1 MQISTALGHKAH
13 RRGPVALTLTQC
25 RWPPRVCVSRARSP
39 RAISRFSKL
48 RRAPTSLPMHEHR
61 THTPR
66 PNSQSHRTKR
76 PAVAR
81 ATAGKV
87 RCWQEREGAP
97 ASDSAPAAGYPRPST
112 RWNTSTTWC
121 TDRAGGSSSSSSRRG
136 SHQPRPSR
144 PASALAACMA
154 CAGKAHT
161 VDNDRGAGGD
171 PACPEQSDYRPWPP
185 SGRLWGPGVPSIRS
199 ECWALG
205 RAFEHACRPV
215 SGRASRLK
223 NASLAEASLGLSRM
237 QKERAHG
244 WRGGPRQSRDE
255 RRFGCVLPHRCS
267 PWEPKAEG

>member
-1 MQISTALGHKAH
+1 
-13 RRGPVALTLTQC
+13 
-25 RWPPRVCVSRARSP
+25 
-39 RAISRFSKL
+39 
-48 RRAPTSLPMHEHR
+48 MHEHR
-61 THTPR
+61 RHTPR
-66 PNSQSHRTKR
+66 PNSQPHRTKR

-87 RCWQEREGAP
+87 RCCWQEREGAP
-97 ASDSAPAAGYPRPST
+97 ASDRAPAAALSSPST
-112 RWNTSTTWC
+112 RWHTPTTWC
-121 TDRAGGSSSSSSRRG
+121 TDRACGSSSSSSCRC

-144 PASALAACMA
+144 PGSALAACIA

-171 PACPEQSDYRPWPP
+171 PACPEQPAYRPWPP
-185 SGRLWGPGVPSIRS
+185 SGRLWGPGVLSTRS
-199 ECWALG
+199 PCWALG

-237 QKERAHG
+237 QKERRHG

-255 RRFGCVLPHRCS
+255 RRFAGCCRTAVPVGRLCLGWYMVITPARPQGS
-267 PWEPKAEG
+267 GG